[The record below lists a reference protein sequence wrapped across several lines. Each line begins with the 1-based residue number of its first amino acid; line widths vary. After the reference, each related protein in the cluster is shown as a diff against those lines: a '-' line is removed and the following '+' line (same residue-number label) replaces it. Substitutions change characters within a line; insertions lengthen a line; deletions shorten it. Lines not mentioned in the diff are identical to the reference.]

1 MYKRALLLPTPG
13 TQNFFLWGPRQV
25 GKTTLLKERYPP
37 DEHFWLDLTDGSLYR
52 KFTEKPEVLR
62 KELAQHAP
70 DKQVVIDEIQRV
82 PELLYEVQWLI
93 DNANFKFALCGS
105 NQLKLRNSNLLG
117 CRAGLFVLHGLT
129 SAEFGSSFNLEAV
142 LNAGYLPPTHTNPNF
157 IDGYIGN
164 YLYREISEL
173 AQLRQYQSFRNFLKE
188 AALRDGS
195 TVNYANIAQASG
207 VTANTVRSYFAL
219 LEESLHGRWL
229 DAYHRAPKSGESA
242 NPKFYFAD
250 VGLVN
255 SLARR
260 GYISEGSS
268 DFGKAFENW
277 VFHEIKA
284 YLDYHS
290 GDSRE
295 RHVSYWKRG
304 VEVDFIVGNKTAI
317 EVKAADRL
325 RNHDFKG
332 LRSLKENFPSIENR
346 IVVCRQ
352 SYVDITSDNILV
364 LPYEEFAKSLWNGE
378 IISLGGL
385 PFAQS

>member
-1 MYKRALLLPTPG
+1 M
-13 TQNFFLWGPRQV
+13 

-117 CRAGLFVLHGLT
+117 GRAGLFVLHGLT

-219 LEESLHGRWL
+219 LEES
-229 DAYHRAPKSGESA
+229 
-242 NPKFYFAD
+242 
-250 VGLVN
+250 
-255 SLARR
+255 
-260 GYISEGSS
+260 S

-304 VEVDFIVGNKTAI
+304 VEVDFVVGNKTAI

-332 LRSLKENFPSIENR
+332 LRSLKEDFPSMENR
-346 IVVCRQ
+346 IVVYRQ
-352 SYVDITSDNILV
+352 SYVDITSDDILV
-364 LPYEEFAKSLWNGE
+364 LPYEEFAKRLWNGE